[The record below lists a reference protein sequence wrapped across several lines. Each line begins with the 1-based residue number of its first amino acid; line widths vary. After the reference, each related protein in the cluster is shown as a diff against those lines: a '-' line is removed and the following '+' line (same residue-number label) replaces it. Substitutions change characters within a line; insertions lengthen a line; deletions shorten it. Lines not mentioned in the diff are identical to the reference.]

1 LKGAPFRK
9 PLLIAA
15 TLALAVLDLYLA
27 SDLFAERGRIR
38 DAAQQSGVIEARIQ
52 QALAKSATD
61 ASASAAQSAVP
72 TSELSPAPA
81 AAPPAAE
88 VEGIVYQP
96 AESAARQLRA
106 YTDPVRRA
114 RQRVYQREVERA
126 GHPGLARE
134 LGLSEDESD
143 ELFTILAEQSLKH
156 DERFYRNELARRRE
170 LIDHGVL
177 DEATRAELQA
187 FLGAEKFHA
196 LLAYREGLP
205 ERLRI
210 RELQNRSGPEQAL
223 TTAAA
228 RELDEAMR
236 LERGAFEPEIR
247 KLGGAVRFRVGYPE
261 DAWLRDAEPRE
272 QRLAFAEQQIPR
284 AEAFYARIRARA
296 SAFLTPAQLNQLQ
309 QMQEERLASRRAQ
322 ILRATYVGA
331 AENALRKAEAAAS
344 AR

>member
-15 TLALAVLDLYLA
+15 TLALAVLDFYLA

-52 QALAKSATD
+52 RALAKSA
-61 ASASAAQSAVP
+61 SATAAQSTVP

-81 AAPPAAE
+81 AAPPVAE

-170 LIDHGVL
+170 LNDHGVL
-177 DEATRAELQA
+177 DQETRAELLA
-187 FLGAEKFHA
+187 LLGAAKFRA

-210 RELQNRSGPEQAL
+210 RDLQNRLGPEQAF
-223 TTAAA
+223 TAGAA
-228 RELDEAMR
+228 KELDEAMR
-236 LERGAFEPEIR
+236 LERAAFEPEIR
-247 KLGGAVRFRVGYPE
+247 KLGAAVRFRVGYPD
-261 DAWLRDAEPRE
+261 DAWLRDAEPRA

-284 AEAFYARIRARA
+284 ALAFYARIRARA

-309 QMQEERLASRRAQ
+309 QMQEERLASRQAQ
-322 ILRATYVGA
+322 ILHAKYVGA
-331 AENALRKAEAAAS
+331 AEDALRKAEAAAR